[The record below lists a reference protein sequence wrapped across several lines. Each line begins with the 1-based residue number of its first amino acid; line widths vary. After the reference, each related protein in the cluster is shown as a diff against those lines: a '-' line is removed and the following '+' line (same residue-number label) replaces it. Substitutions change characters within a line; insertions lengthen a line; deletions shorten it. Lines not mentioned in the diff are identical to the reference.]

1 MPNYVENALKTYC
14 DKSQTYLARTTAENV
29 LKNAGFS
36 SNDLRKAR
44 ANGAQ
49 VPVLFFFAA

>member
-14 DKSQTYLARTTAENV
+14 DQSQTYLARTTAENV

-36 SNDLRKAR
+36 INDLRKAKV
-44 ANGAQ
+44 NGAKI
-49 VPVLFFFAA
+49 PVLFFFAA